1 MWKETENYLRVS
13 RYMPTFARL
22 GLGHLYFALGGQFD
36 FGKMKEP
43 QKSEMKVAWSS
54 PEYFKSQYS
63 ENSAGRKIFMDA
75 QKLGSLGNL
84 PLIVITQG
92 NETATPEWIELQ
104 NELAELS
111 SHSMHITVEGATHAS
126 LAFDPQHAGIV
137 SSAILQ
143 MVEALQTG
151 KQGGL

>member
-1 MWKETENYLRVS
+1 
-13 RYMPTFARL
+13 
-22 GLGHLYFALGGQFD
+22 
-36 FGKMKEP
+36 
-43 QKSEMKVAWSS
+43 
-54 PEYFKSQYS
+54 
-63 ENSAGRKIFMDA
+63 MDA

-111 SHSMHITVEGATHAS
+111 SDSRHITVDGATHAS
-126 LAFDPQHAGIV
+126 LAFDPQHAGSV

-151 KQGGL
+151 KQSGL